1 MFLLRYFSEKSIFRF
16 MPSDIKATTLN
27 EFIEELAE
35 KHFDRPALGWYGKDS
50 ITYGELLDRVTRV
63 SELLRES
70 GISHG
75 DRVAILGENSPN
87 WGIAYFS
94 IVCVGAIAVPILPD
108 FPEADIR
115 HVLMD
120 SESKVLFATKK
131 QLEKLDDLGCCN
143 LKYVITLDD
152 FLTERPDIPVQTFSL
167 TLDRALDFIKKFPR
181 SIGLK
186 SKEIRPDDVASI
198 IYTSGTSGNSKAVM
212 LTHGNLIA
220 NVSGAVGLAPLDSD
234 STFLSMLPLSHT
246 YEFTVGFLYALIHG
260 ARVVYLERP
269 PTPRVL
275 EEVCKAVRPN
285 AICTVPLV
293 MEKIFKKK
301 VLPVLEKKQIVRM
314 AVKVPLLRKRVY
326 KKIYDSLMGFFGGEL
341 IVMAIGGA
349 PFNHEAEHFFKAI
362 GFPYLIGYGLTETAP
377 LLAGGPLGEKTLRV
391 GAIGKTF
398 PGVTLRIDNP
408 EGKLGIGEICAKGP
422 NVMKGYYKNPRLTSE
437 VFDKDGWFHTGDLGH
452 FDRWDNLVVTG
463 RSKNMIL
470 MANGENIYPESIEDI
485 LNGMLEVSES
495 LVLER
500 NGRLEAWIYLDYDL
514 VDQETPGKSEDER
527 AQYIERTLARIKAE
541 VNARLSSFSK
551 ISKVIEREE
560 PFIKTATRKIKR
572 YLYTH
577 DGSN

>member
-1 MFLLRYFSEKSIFRF
+1 MSAESEARNLNDFL
-16 MPSDIKATTLN
+16 DILT
-27 EFIEELAE
+27 E
-35 KHFDRPALGWYGKDS
+35 KHYDRPALSWYGETP

-70 GISHG
+70 GISQG

-87 WGIAYFS
+87 WGISYFS
-94 IVCVGAIAVPILPD
+94 IVRLGAIAVPILPD

-120 SESKVLFATKK
+120 SEAKVLFATKK
-131 QLEKLDDLGCCN
+131 QLEKMDDLGSCN

-152 FLTERPDIPVQTFSL
+152 FHTERPDVTVQTFSL

-186 SKEIRPDDVASI
+186 SKDVRTDDVASI

-212 LTHGNLIA
+212 LTHGNLISNA
-220 NVSGAVGLAPLDSD
+220 SGAVGLAPLDSD
-234 STFLSMLPLSHT
+234 SIFLSMLPLSHT
-246 YEFTVGFLYALIHG
+246 YEFTVGFLYSLIHG
-260 ARVVYLERP
+260 AQVVYMDKP
-269 PTPRVL
+269 PTPRIL
-275 EEVCKAVRPN
+275 EEVCKTIHPN

-301 VLPVLEKKQIVRM
+301 VLPILEKKRIVRM
-314 AVKVPLLRKRVY
+314 MTKVPLIRKQIY

-341 IVMAIGGA
+341 TVMAIGGA
-349 PFNHEAEHFFKAI
+349 PFNQQAEGFFKAI

-391 GAIGKTF
+391 GAIGKIF
-398 PGVTLRIDNP
+398 PGVKLRIDNP
-408 EGKLGIGEICAKGP
+408 VGKMGIGEICAKGP

-437 VFDKDGWFHTGDLGH
+437 VFDKDGWFHTGDLGY
-452 FDRWDNLVVTG
+452 FDRWENLVVTG

-470 MANGENIYPESIEDI
+470 MSNGENIYPESIEDI
-485 LNGMLEVSES
+485 LNSMLEVSES

-527 AQYIERTLARIKAE
+527 ARYIERTLARIKSEA
-541 VNARLSSFSK
+541 NAKLSTFSK
-551 ISKVIEREE
+551 LAAVVEREE

-572 YLYTH
+572 YLYTKE
-577 DGSN
+577 G